1 MQSVQEDGVNVV
13 LLKKLHELNEGQII
27 LNQNDYAFVF
37 ENEIGEN
44 LKEPRLANQR
54 GMI

>member
-1 MQSVQEDGVNVV
+1 MF
-13 LLKKLHELNEGQII
+13 LKMLHELNEGQLI
-27 LNQNDYAFVF
+27 LKQNDYAFVF
-37 ENEIGEN
+37 ENEIGEK